1 MINCLQYE
9 QYFTLQYTI
18 ISLIDEYFYIFAKVQ
33 ELESMGGH
41 CLLICGYGGNVYHGT
56 TDVGNKLLTGET
68 DSVHHFANL
77 LQCKS
82 CNLLSL
88 YNSKAT
94 LYRKVNI
101 W

>member
-1 MINCLQYE
+1 
-9 QYFTLQYTI
+9 
-18 ISLIDEYFYIFAKVQ
+18 
-33 ELESMGGH
+33 MGGH

-68 DSVHHFANL
+68 DLVHHFANL